1 VAPLPVLFLCDMKAW
16 LLCLL
21 LIHLDLTLL
30 RAQSPSSDQN
40 KAKAALHSQV
50 SQIGKDCPDA
60 RSTADENSCISIVE
74 QQTRTDFAAFYGSLH
89 SLLQPSPDA
98 MGRLDSSQEAWEHY
112 AQKACDDIA
121 SFYQRAAIG
130 PSSIAICRIQLTR
143 SRMRDLDVLYYTTL
157 HL

>member
-1 VAPLPVLFLCDMKAW
+1 MKGC

-21 LIHLDLTLL
+21 LVHLDLTLL
-30 RAQSPSSDQN
+30 RAQSASSDQN

-60 RSTADENSCISIVE
+60 KTTAEGNSCFSMVE

-89 SLLQPSPDA
+89 SLLQQSPDA
-98 MGRLDSSQEAWEHY
+98 MAQLDSSQEEWEHY
-112 AQKACDDIA
+112 AQKACD
-121 SFYQRAAIG
+121 AIDSLYHVG
-130 PSSIAICRIQLTR
+130 TIRLSAVATCRIQLTR
-143 SRMRDLDVLYYTTL
+143 SRMLDLDVLYYTTL